1 MCMLLYVHFMWCA
14 CASIYLHATACHAS
28 CVYVLACVCGVRV
41 VCVCVC
47 VYMCQCVKACLCVLC
62 EFYVVSVC
70 LYHIFMLFLLH
81 IERLQQENA
90 YLQKEATRNAV
101 LQAESEGLS
110 QMKQL
115 AGMLQ
120 ESHHS
125 LLATNTQLLREVEE
139 AKERHAREL
148 EQMHTN
154 YEHLRKTVDIIHST

>member
-1 MCMLLYVHFMWCA
+1 MN
-14 CASIYLHATACHAS
+14 
-28 CVYVLACVCGVRV
+28 
-41 VCVCVC
+41 
-47 VYMCQCVKACLCVLC
+47 ACLCVLC
-62 EFYVVSVC
+62 AFYVVSVC

-101 LQAESEGLS
+101 LQAESEGLY

-125 LLATNTQLLREVEE
+125 LLATNAQLLREVEE

>member
-1 MCMLLYVHFMWCA
+1 MHRVCMCVHA
-14 CASIYLHATACHAS
+14 Y
-28 CVYVLACVCGVRV
+28 V
-41 VCVCVC
+41 VCVWCVC
-47 VYMCQCVKACLCVLC
+47 VHL
-62 EFYVVSVC
+62 S
-70 LYHIFMLFLLH
+70 IIMLFLLH

-110 QMKQL
+110 QVKQL

-120 ESHHS
+120 ESHHC
-125 LLATNTQLLREVEE
+125 LLATNAQLLREVEE